1 MEIAK
6 ADFGWLEALRR
17 EHYPAG
23 RNRVPAHLTMFRALP
38 PSAEGE
44 VRRSLARAAA
54 SQAPIARTSGI
65 MDLDSGVAIRIESPE
80 LEALREDLAEAFHG
94 LLTSQDTGRWTPHVT
109 IQNKAEPRTA
119 RKLLE
124 AMRAGLPLVTTA
136 EAVAGTQAVPGRD
149 LLAEDE
155 PGAFAA
161 AVGGLLESRE
171 RRVALRDAGYGYLEA
186 HHGPEAAR
194 IRMRQAL
201 GLGD

>member
-1 MEIAK
+1 M
-6 ADFGWLEALRR
+6 LEQ
-17 EHYPAG
+17 
-23 RNRVPAHLTMFRALP
+23 
-38 PSAEGE
+38 
-44 VRRSLARAAA
+44 LARRRDVPEGPLLYVGNLGWHPNVAGLDWFFAHVWPKLSGQKLRIA
-54 SQAPIARTSGI
+54 GSGLKTNELGHPIVPPAWQHENVEVLGFVSDLEPLYRSSSVVVAPILGG
-65 MDLDSGVAIRIESPE
+65 SGVRI
-80 LEALREDLAEAFHG
+80 
-94 LLTSQDTGRWTPHVT
+94 
-109 IQNKAEPRTA
+109 
-119 RKLLE
+119 KLLE